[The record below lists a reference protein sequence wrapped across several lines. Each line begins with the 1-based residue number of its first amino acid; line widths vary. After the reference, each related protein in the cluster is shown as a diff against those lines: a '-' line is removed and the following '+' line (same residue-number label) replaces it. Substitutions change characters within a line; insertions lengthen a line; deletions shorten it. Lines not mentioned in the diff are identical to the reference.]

1 VVDTVREREVT
12 FLAAS
17 ISYYTL
23 VSLVPLLTLGIV
35 SATIIGGPELSDRLL
50 ELARQYLLPSGAEL
64 VEQALQDRTGQGALS
79 VVSFLVTTWGALKL
93 FRGLDIAFARIY
105 GYETSGIVDQLR
117 DGVVALGSLGG
128 GTILVAVVTALIG
141 LVQLPL
147 VDVVSPLLLLLLLVT
162 AFFPFYYVLPDA
174 GLTPRQ
180 ALPGTVFAALG
191 WAVLGVGFGFYA
203 EAASGSVA
211 GALGAILLLVTW
223 FYFSGILIL
232 TGAVV
237 NAVLAGVVAG
247 GPEPGDRGETDRQVQ
262 HPRARRPDRT
272 MSEDDVDTEAPADEA
287 ATDVD
292 PRGAPD
298 IEELEDR
305 VEELRADLDAF
316 EDDVQERTVERPAL
330 QSELERYVRGKMRQ
344 SKARGWGPYLVL
356 LYGTVTTIAA
366 FYLLQD
372 DLLAVLAMLVIYLS
386 TLGLYVLFV
395 VFGVGL
401 NALGVPGRAVDWI
414 RDRRS

>member
-1 VVDTVREREVT
+1 M
-12 FLAAS
+12 
-17 ISYYTL
+17 
-23 VSLVPLLTLGIV
+23 
-35 SATIIGGPELSDRLL
+35 
-50 ELARQYLLPSGAEL
+50 ELARENFLPSGAAL

-79 VVSFLVTTWGALKL
+79 IVSLLVTTWGALKL
-93 FRGLDIAFARIY
+93 FRGLDIAFSRIY
-105 GYETSGIVDQLR
+105 GSEPGGIVDQLR
-117 DGVVALGSLGG
+117 DGLVALGSLAG

-141 LVQLPL
+141 VLKIPIIDL
-147 VDVVSPLLLLLLLVT
+147 VSPFLLLSLLLV
-162 AFFPFYYVLPDA
+162 AFFPFYYVLPDT

-180 ALPGTVFAALG
+180 ALPGTVFAAVG

-203 EAASGSVA
+203 DAASGSVA
-211 GALGAILLLVTW
+211 GALGAVLLLVTW

-237 NAVLAGVVAG
+237 NAVLAGTVAG
-247 GPEPGDRGETDRQVQ
+247 DAEPVDRGETDRQVQ
-262 HPRARRPDRT
+262 HPRARRPERT
-272 MSEDDVDTEAPADEA
+272 MSEDDGDTGAPAEETT
-287 ATDVD
+287 TDVE
-292 PRGAPD
+292 PSGAPD

-316 EDDVQERTVERPAL
+316 EEDVEDRTVDRPAL

-366 FYLLQD
+366 FFLLQD

-401 NALGVPGRAVDWI
+401 NALGVPGRAIDWV